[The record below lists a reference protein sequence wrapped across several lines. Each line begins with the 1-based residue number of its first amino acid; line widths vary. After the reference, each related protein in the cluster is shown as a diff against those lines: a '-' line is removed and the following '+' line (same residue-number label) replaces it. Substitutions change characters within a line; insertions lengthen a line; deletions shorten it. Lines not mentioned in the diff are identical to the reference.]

1 MLNSL
6 KKAQTESPEA
16 FATAF
21 DDVNKRLG
29 ARNAKNVIVP
39 KTVELQHKFMDD
51 GGAAF
56 CLELITSQTEA
67 KRAWTAL
74 ANLAGNPQINLKL
87 IQIPGLLDAA
97 VKDTNALVLLGNLA
111 AIDANKMRL
120 ATQPGLFEAADDALF
135 EGGEVARSAKV
146 LLDQLQ
152 EQRMRISMMMTQAVV
167 PATPVMGAPES
178 EAGMSIQLAMMQ
190 QQMAQQQ
197 QMFQQ
202 QMMQQQQQMMM
213 MMQAQGQKQQ
223 PTTVVVNNRSGGGGN
238 DCCCGL
244 CALWLCLTC
253 GVCGPCDD
261 GYNDDCCC

>member
-16 FATAF
+16 LATAF
-21 DDVNKRLG
+21 DDLNKKLG

-51 GGAAF
+51 GGATY
-56 CLELITSQTEA
+56 CMELIASQTEA
-67 KRAWTAL
+67 KRAWATL

-97 VKDTNALVLLGNLA
+97 VKDINALMLLGNLA
-111 AIDANKMRL
+111 ALDANKMRL
-120 ATQPGLFEAADDALF
+120 ATQPGLFDAADDALLQA
-135 EGGEVARSAKV
+135 GEVAQRAKY

-152 EQRMRISMMMTQAVV
+152 QERMRISMMTQVAV
-167 PATPVMGAPES
+167 PALPVMGAPES

-190 QQMAQQQ
+190 QLMAQQQ
-197 QMFQQ
+197 QMFQM
-202 QMMQQQQQMMM
+202 QMQQQQQQMMM
-213 MMQAQGQKQQ
+213 MMHGQKKQ
-223 PTTVVVNNRSGGGGN
+223 PTTVVVNNRSGGGN

-244 CALWLCLTC
+244 CALCVCLTC
-253 GVCGPCDD
+253 GVCDPCDD
-261 GYNDDCCC
+261 GNDDCWF